1 MKRKTLVAALAAL
14 GLVVV
19 TACGGSSDDTATE
32 DTVATEETTAEATG
46 ESPADIA
53 LARVEALSQPVTELD
68 LGPAPSSIPENKTVF
83 YITCSVP
90 VCAEI
95 GSGVEEAVAALADKG
110 WTIKT
115 TSHQDTPD
123 TVAAAFDAAIAAK
136 PDVVMTSGNPREW
149 FQTQLDTLESMNI
162 PVISWSIPEPFEPG
176 KGIAVNILSGDDYFY
191 YGVVMADYAYANSPN
206 KNILF
211 VGLPVFPVL
220 SLVQDGFKAEIE
232 LICPEC
238 TVKFQEIG
246 LADLGTNLPGQMVSA
261 LQADPNLDFI
271 AYAFGGMMFG
281 VPEAL
286 EAAGL
291 VDQAKAVSQAGSPM
305 NFQFIA
311 DGKHQTGEFALASG
325 LLGWRAVDI
334 AITLFTDGTISKS
347 PAIEGIFD
355 KTDIGLNGL
364 PRQILTQPTV
374 KDPTA
379 LWPGVEGFQDL
390 FKQRWG
396 LS

>member
-68 LGPAPSSIPENKTVF
+68 LGPAPASIPENKTVF

-162 PVISWSIPEPFEPG
+162 PVVSWSIPEPFEPG
-176 KGIAVNILSGDDYFY
+176 SGIAVNILSGDDYFY

-311 DGKHQTGEFALASG
+311 DGKHQSGEFALASG

-347 PAIEGIFD
+347 PAVEGIFD

-379 LWPGVEGFQDL
+379 LWPGIEGFQDL

>member
-32 DTVATEETTAEATG
+32 ETVATEETTAEATG

-68 LGPAPSSIPENKTVF
+68 LGPAPASIPEGKTVF
-83 YITCSVP
+83 YIACSQA

-95 GSGVEEAVAALADKG
+95 GSGVEEAVNALADKG
-110 WTIKT
+110 WSFKT

-149 FQTQLDTLESMNI
+149 FASQLETLQSMNI
-162 PVISWSIPEPFEPG
+162 PVVSWSLPEPFEPG
-176 KGIAVNILSGDDYFY
+176 EGIAVNILSGDDYFY

-220 SLVQDGFKAEIE
+220 ALVQEGFKSEIE

-291 VDQAKAVSQAGSPM
+291 VDQAQAVSQAGSPM

-325 LLGWRAVDI
+325 LLGWRAVDM
-334 AITLFTDGTISKS
+334 AITLFTDGTIPKS
-347 PAIEGIFD
+347 PAVEGIFD

-364 PRQILTQPTV
+364 PRQILTQSTV

-379 LWPGVEGFQDL
+379 LWPGIDGFQDL

>member
-1 MKRKTLVAALAAL
+1 LA
-14 GLVVV
+14 
-19 TACGGSSDDTATE
+19 S
-32 DTVATEETTAEATG
+32 
-46 ESPADIA
+46 
-53 LARVEALSQPVTELD
+53 
-68 LGPAPSSIPENKTVF
+68 
-83 YITCSVP
+83 
-90 VCAEI
+90 
-95 GSGVEEAVAALADKG
+95 KG

-149 FQTQLDTLESMNI
+149 FKSQLDTLKGMGV
-162 PVISWSIPEPFEPG
+162 PVISWSIPEPFEAG
-176 KGIAVNILSGDDYFY
+176 DGITVNILSGDDYFY

-220 SLVQDGFKAEIE
+220 ALVQEGFKQEIE

-261 LQADPNLDFI
+261 LQADASLDFI

-286 EAAGL
+286 DAAGL
-291 VDQAKAVSQAGSPM
+291 VNQAQAVSQAGSPM

-334 AITLFTDGTISKS
+334 AITVFTDGSIPKA
-347 PAIEGIFD
+347 PAVEGIFG

-364 PRQILTQPTV
+364 PRQILTKATV

-379 LWPGVEGFQDL
+379 LWPGVDGFQDVFL
-390 FKQRWG
+390 KRWG
-396 LS
+396 LK

>member
-68 LGPAPSSIPENKTVF
+68 LGPAPASIPENKTVF

-95 GSGVEEAVAALADKG
+95 GSGVEEAVAALASKG

-149 FQTQLDTLESMNI
+149 FQTQLDTLQSMNI
-162 PVISWSIPEPFEPG
+162 PVVSWSIPEPFEPG
-176 KGIAVNILSGDDYFY
+176 SGIAVNILSGDDYFY

-347 PAIEGIFD
+347 PAVEGIFD

-379 LWPGVEGFQDL
+379 LWPGIEGFQDL

>member
-1 MKRKTLVAALAAL
+1 MKKIVLPFALVALVAIAACGSGDSTAEEVAEDTSPAAVEEGPEVAAAQVALDRVAAL
-14 GLVVV
+14 
-19 TACGGSSDDTATE
+19 SE
-32 DTVATEETTAEATG
+32 
-46 ESPADIA
+46 
-53 LARVEALSQPVTELD
+53 PVSELD
-68 LGPAPSSIPENKTVF
+68 LGPEPAAVPENKTVF

-95 GSGVEEAVAALADKG
+95 GSGVADAVKALESKG
-110 WTIKT
+110 WSIKT

-149 FQTQLDTLESMNI
+149 FKPQLETLVSMGI
-162 PVISWSIPEPFEPG
+162 PVVSWSIPEPFEPG
-176 KGIAVNILSGDDYFY
+176 DGIAVNILSGDDYFY

-220 SLVQDGFKAEIE
+220 ALVQEGFKSEIE

-238 TVKFQEIG
+238 NVTFSEIG
-246 LADLGTNLPGQMVSA
+246 LGDLGTNLPGQMVSA
-261 LQADPNLDFI
+261 LQADPTLDFI

-286 EAAGL
+286 DAAGL
-291 VDQAKAVSQAGSPM
+291 VDQAQAVSQAGSPM

-334 AITLFTDGTISKS
+334 AITLFNDGSISKS
-347 PAIEGIFD
+347 PALEGIFG

-364 PRQILTQPTV
+364 PRQILTKATV
-374 KDPTA
+374 KDPTL
-379 LWPGVEGFQDL
+379 LWSGVDGYQDIFL
-390 FKQRWG
+390 KRWK
-396 LS
+396 LK